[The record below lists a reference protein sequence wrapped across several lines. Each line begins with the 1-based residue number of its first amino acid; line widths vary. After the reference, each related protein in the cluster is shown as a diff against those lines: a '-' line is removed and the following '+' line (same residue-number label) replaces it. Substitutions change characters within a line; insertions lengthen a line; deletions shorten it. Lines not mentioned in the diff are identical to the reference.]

1 MDSKNANHI
10 AMLGGPTNTAPLDER
25 IYPSYKLAVLAD
37 VLQEQGVSVEKTL
50 YGTDISPDSLY
61 SSDTRISRGQLLK
74 AYSNALSLSDEP
86 GLGLKLGRRLR
97 VGEYGM
103 YGYALM
109 SSRTLRDALAFA
121 IKYHQLATPT
131 VRMSLLQDDDDNI
144 AIFLME
150 DITFDQAI
158 VEFNLSVQFAL
169 VLSLFEDM
177 LGEDFEFQ
185 KILCSFKKPS
195 DSALYE
201 EILGCEVIFNAPRN
215 ELRFD
220 EWWLGKT
227 LHRANPI
234 TAELLAK
241 TCDELL
247 SKIHQSEDVVQ
258 QVIREVTKILED
270 GPSIEDVATN
280 LNMSSRTL
288 RRRLAEHNA
297 SYQQILQDV
306 RRQIAIAYL
315 RDTHMTVD
323 DIAARVGFADSANFR
338 QAFKRWTGNPPSH
351 YRTPPSCPNS

>member
-1 MDSKNANHI
+1 MDPTDANQI
-10 AMLGGPTNTAPLDER
+10 TPLDER

-37 VLQEQGVSVEKTL
+37 VLQEQGLSEAQIL
-50 YGTDISPDSLY
+50 DGTGISPNSLY
-61 SSDTRISRGQLLK
+61 SSQTRISRRQLLK
-74 AYSNALSLSDEP
+74 AYGNAVCLSSDP

-97 VGEYGM
+97 VSEYGM

-109 SSRTLRDALAFA
+109 SSRTLRDALEFA

-131 VRMSLLQDDDDNI
+131 VRMSLLQDDDDSI
-144 AIFLME
+144 AIFVME
-150 DITFDQAI
+150 DITYDQAI
-158 VEFNLSVQFAL
+158 VEFNLSLQFAL

-177 LGEDFEFQ
+177 LGEEFEFQ
-185 KILCSFKKPS
+185 QVRCSAAKP
-195 DSALYE
+195 DHATLYE
-201 EILGCEVIFNAPRN
+201 ETLGCEVIFSAPRN

-227 LHRANPI
+227 LRRANPI

-247 SKIHQSEDVVQ
+247 SQMQQSGDVVQ
-258 QVIREVTKILED
+258 QVIRQVTETLED
-270 GPSIEDVATN
+270 GPGIEDVAAN

-288 RRRLAEHNA
+288 RRRLQEHDA

-306 RRQIAIAYL
+306 RSQIAIAYL

-323 DIAARVGFADSANFR
+323 DIATRVGFADSANFR
-338 QAFKRWTGNPPSH
+338 QAFKRWTGNPPSY
-351 YRTPPSCPNS
+351 YRTRL